1 MKEEAKRYLL
11 SLGYSEAEVEE
22 TLANATEEDLKG
34 LVPEVEAPKAKP
46 KPRAKPKATPTKAT
60 PAKVAPAKATPVKV
74 TPKQVTPVPAQVTPV
89 PFDPIKEA
97 MTVIEGE
104 KEEKK
109 NQVVYTITP
118 VWKLTICSDVEKITF
133 NAIKEELK
141 SIGGKWSDEI
151 GGFWFDSDPS
161 NILY

>member
-1 MKEEAKRYLL
+1 MKEKAKQYLL

-34 LVPEVEAPKAKP
+34 LVPEEAPKAKP
-46 KPRAKPKATPTKAT
+46 RPRAKPKTTP
-60 PAKVAPAKATPVKV
+60 VKATPVKV
-74 TPKQVTPVPAQVTPV
+74 TPKQVTPVPAQVTPI

-109 NQVVYTITP
+109 NQVMYTVTP

-161 NILY
+161 NLLY

>member
-1 MKEEAKRYLL
+1 MNERAREYLL

-22 TLANATEEDLKG
+22 TLANATEEELDG
-34 LVPEVEAPKAKP
+34 LVPEEVPKAKP
-46 KPRAKPKATPTKAT
+46 KPMAKQKTTPTKA
-60 PAKVAPAKATPVKV
+60 

-97 MTVIEGE
+97 MTVIEGG

-109 NQVVYTITP
+109 NQVMYTITP
-118 VWKLTICSDVEKITF
+118 VWKLTICSDVDKITF

-141 SIGGKWSDEI
+141 SIGEI

>member
-1 MKEEAKRYLL
+1 MNERAREYLL

-22 TLANATEEDLKG
+22 TLANATEEELDG
-34 LVPEVEAPKAKP
+34 LVPEEAPKAKP
-46 KPRAKPKATPTKAT
+46 KPRAKPKTT
-60 PAKVAPAKATPVKV
+60 PAKA
-74 TPKQVTPVPAQVTPV
+74 TPKQVTPVPAQVVPV

-109 NQVVYTITP
+109 NQVMYTITP

>member
-1 MKEEAKRYLL
+1 MKEKVRNYLL

-34 LVPEVEAPKAKP
+34 LVPEVEAPKVKP
-46 KPRAKPKATPTKAT
+46 KPRAKPKTT
-60 PAKVAPAKATPVKV
+60 PAKATP
-74 TPKQVTPVPAQVTPV
+74 KQVPAQVTPV
-89 PFDPIKEA
+89 PFDPVKEA

-109 NQVVYTITP
+109 NQVMYTITP

-151 GGFWFDSDPS
+151 NGFWFDSDPS

>member
-1 MKEEAKRYLL
+1 MRERAREYLL

-22 TLANATEEDLKG
+22 TLANATEEELEG
-34 LVPEVEAPKAKP
+34 LVPEEVPKAKP
-46 KPRAKPKATPTKAT
+46 KPRAKPKTT
-60 PAKVAPAKATPVKV
+60 PAKT
-74 TPKQVTPVPAQVTPV
+74 TPKQVSPVPAQVTPV

-109 NQVVYTITP
+109 NQVMYTITP
-118 VWKLTICSDVEKITF
+118 VWKLTICSDVDKITF

>member
-1 MKEEAKRYLL
+1 MKEKVRNYLL

-34 LVPEVEAPKAKP
+34 LVPEVETPKAKP
-46 KPRAKPKATPTKAT
+46 KPRAKPKATP
-60 PAKVAPAKATPVKV
+60 AKATP
-74 TPKQVTPVPAQVTPV
+74 KQVPAQVTPV

-109 NQVVYTITP
+109 NQVIYTVTP

-151 GGFWFDSDPS
+151 NGFWFDVDPS
-161 NILY
+161 NIL

>member
-1 MKEEAKRYLL
+1 MNDARSENMNERAREYLL

-34 LVPEVEAPKAKP
+34 LVPEEVPKVKP
-46 KPRAKPKATPTKAT
+46 KPRAKP
-60 PAKVAPAKATPVKV
+60 AKVAPAKV

-97 MTVIEGE
+97 MTVIEGG

-109 NQVVYTITP
+109 NQVMYTITP

>member
-1 MKEEAKRYLL
+1 MNERAREYLL

-22 TLANATEEDLKG
+22 TLANATEEELEG
-34 LVPEVEAPKAKP
+34 LVPEEAPKAKP
-46 KPRAKPKATPTKAT
+46 KPRVKPKTT
-60 PAKVAPAKATPVKV
+60 PAKA
-74 TPKQVTPVPAQVTPV
+74 TPKQVTPAPKQVTPAPAQVMPV

-97 MTVIEGE
+97 MTVIDGE

-109 NQVVYTITP
+109 NQVMYTITP
-118 VWKLTICSDVEKITF
+118 VWKLTICSDVDKITF

>member
-1 MKEEAKRYLL
+1 MKEKARNYLL

-46 KPRAKPKATPTKAT
+46 KPRAKPKATP
-60 PAKVAPAKATPVKV
+60 AKA
-74 TPKQVTPVPAQVTPV
+74 TPKQVTPAPAQVTPV

-97 MTVIEGE
+97 MTVIEGG
-104 KEEKK
+104 KEEK
-109 NQVVYTITP
+109 NQVMYTITP

-151 GGFWFDSDPS
+151 GGFWFDQDPS
-161 NILY
+161 RFL

>member
-1 MKEEAKRYLL
+1 MKDKVRNYLL

-34 LVPEVEAPKAKP
+34 LVPEVEAPKP
-46 KPRAKPKATPTKAT
+46 KPRAKPKIT
-60 PAKVAPAKATPVKV
+60 PAKAI
-74 TPKQVTPVPAQVTPV
+74 PKQVAPVPAQVTPT

-97 MTVIEGE
+97 MTVIEGG

-109 NQVVYTITP
+109 NQVMYTITP

>member
-1 MKEEAKRYLL
+1 MKEKAKQYLL
-11 SLGYSEAEVEE
+11 SLGYSEVEVEE

-34 LVPEVEAPKAKP
+34 LVPEVEVPKVKP
-46 KPRAKPKATPTKAT
+46 KPRAKSKA
-60 PAKVAPAKATPVKV
+60 APVKATPVKV
-74 TPKQVTPVPAQVTPV
+74 TPKQVVPRQVTPVPAQV
-89 PFDPIKEA
+89 FDPIKEA

>member
-1 MKEEAKRYLL
+1 MKEKAKQYLL
-11 SLGYSEAEVEE
+11 SLGYSEAEVDE

-34 LVPEVEAPKAKP
+34 LVPEVETPKTKP
-46 KPRAKPKATPTKAT
+46 KPRAKPKAT
-60 PAKVAPAKATPVKV
+60 PAKATPVKV
-74 TPKQVTPVPAQVTPV
+74 TPKQVTPVPAQV
-89 PFDPIKEA
+89 FDPIKEA

-109 NQVVYTITP
+109 NQVMYTVTP

-161 NILY
+161 NLLY

>member
-1 MKEEAKRYLL
+1 MRERAREYLL

-22 TLANATEEDLKG
+22 TLANATEEELEG
-34 LVPEVEAPKAKP
+34 LVPEEVSKAKP
-46 KPRAKPKATPTKAT
+46 KPRAKPKTT
-60 PAKVAPAKATPVKV
+60 PAKT
-74 TPKQVTPVPAQVTPV
+74 TPKQVSPVPAQVTPV

-109 NQVVYTITP
+109 NQVMYTITP
-118 VWKLTICSDVEKITF
+118 VWKLTICSDVDKITF

>member
-34 LVPEVEAPKAKP
+34 LIPEVEVPKAKP
-46 KPRAKPKATPTKAT
+46 KPRAKPKAT
-60 PAKVAPAKATPVKV
+60 PAKVAPAKATPVKI
-74 TPKQVTPVPAQVTPV
+74 TPKQVTPVPAQV
-89 PFDPIKEA
+89 FDPIKEA

>member
-1 MKEEAKRYLL
+1 MKEKVRNYLL

-22 TLANATEEDLKG
+22 ALANATEEDLKG
-34 LVPEVEAPKAKP
+34 LVPEVEVPKAKP
-46 KPRAKPKATPTKAT
+46 KPRAKPKATP
-60 PAKVAPAKATPVKV
+60 VKV
-74 TPKQVTPVPAQVTPV
+74 TPKQVAPVPAQVTPV

>member
-1 MKEEAKRYLL
+1 MRERARGYLL

-22 TLANATEEDLKG
+22 TLANATEEELEG
-34 LVPEVEAPKAKP
+34 LVPEEVPKAKP
-46 KPRAKPKATPTKAT
+46 KPRAKPRAT
-60 PAKVAPAKATPVKV
+60 PANV
-74 TPKQVTPVPAQVTPV
+74 TPKQVTPKQVTPV

-109 NQVVYTITP
+109 NQVMYTITP
-118 VWKLTICSDVEKITF
+118 VWKLTICSDVDKITF